1 MTRRLAQWLTIIFFV
16 GLVALVFQ
24 QINTSMKEQGIAS
37 GGPYDN
43 AAAFPKAVSFC
54 IIILLSFQILIEL
67 FKLRYSHKETPIPLS
82 EFKRPFG
89 MLFGFAIYLLLLN
102 PLGYH
107 LTTAP
112 MVYFIIVLCGYRNY
126 VVSFFIS
133 ISIALILAF
142 IFENFLRV
150 VLPGGIFAVHIP
162 WII

>member
-1 MTRRLAQWLTIIFFV
+1 
-16 GLVALVFQ
+16 
-24 QINTSMKEQGIAS
+24 
-37 GGPYDN
+37 
-43 AAAFPKAVSFC
+43 
-54 IIILLSFQILIEL
+54 
-67 FKLRYSHKETPIPLS
+67 
-82 EFKRPFG
+82 
-89 MLFGFAIYLLLLN
+89 MLFGVAIYLLLLN

-126 VVSFFIS
+126 IVSFFIS